1 MWGNASA
8 DKWHVVLPTVSVYA
22 SMDDMG
28 KLIRTSHPEYDMSS
42 WGLRNRRN
50 REVAFRNNW
59 EYVFTDEE
67 IKRYHKGTYIC
78 PHIYSGRMRVFHRPS
93 ISYDDGILQ
102 NIMDE
107 YRHIEVFINLGQIFI
122 TAYLYA
128 KRNGCAVFA
137 YLGK

>member
-1 MWGNASA
+1 MEQEGFTYMRGNASA

-67 IKRYHKGTYIC
+67 IKKISQGNIHLPAYI
-78 PHIYSGRMRVFHRPS
+78 FWQNAS
-93 ISYDDGILQ
+93 IP
-102 NIMDE
+102 
-107 YRHIEVFINLGQIFI
+107 
-122 TAYLYA
+122 
-128 KRNGCAVFA
+128 
-137 YLGK
+137 